1 MVTVIVSFLLGVIT
15 GALVARNNIKKLNK
29 IVAEA
34 EEAAAA
40 AAAEAEAEAARLAE
54 EQAATEAA
62 ALAEAEA
69 SIESDKKE
77 GDE

>member
-34 EEAAAA
+34 EAAAKA
-40 AAAEAEAEAARLAE
+40 IDSKIDELPAKY
-54 EQAATEAA
+54 
-62 ALAEAEA
+62 
-69 SIESDKKE
+69 KKIL
-77 GDE
+77 GKD

>member
-40 AAAEAEAEAARLAE
+40 IDAKLDELP
-54 EQAATEAA
+54 
-62 ALAEAEA
+62 
-69 SIESDKKE
+69 KKYKKAF
-77 GDE
+77 GKD

>member
-34 EEAAAA
+34 EEAAKAIDSKI
-40 AAAEAEAEAARLAE
+40 E
-54 EQAATEAA
+54 ELPAKY
-62 ALAEAEA
+62 
-69 SIESDKKE
+69 KKIL
-77 GDE
+77 GKD

>member
-1 MVTVIVSFLLGVIT
+1 MITVIVSFVLGVIT

-40 AAAEAEAEAARLAE
+40 IDAKIDELP
-54 EQAATEAA
+54 
-62 ALAEAEA
+62 
-69 SIESDKKE
+69 KKYKKILGKE
-77 GDE
+77 D